1 MVTAKSKTFQALFQ
15 KRVKLDIH
23 IRKISTMKLSKINQ
37 SATSKASFNG
47 HSLVFVDSI
56 NSVR

>member
-1 MVTAKSKTFQALFQ
+1 MVTTKSKTFQALFQ
-15 KRVKLDIH
+15 KRVKPDIH
-23 IRKISTMKLSKINQ
+23 IRRISKMKLNKINQ
-37 SATSKASFNG
+37 SATSKVSLNG